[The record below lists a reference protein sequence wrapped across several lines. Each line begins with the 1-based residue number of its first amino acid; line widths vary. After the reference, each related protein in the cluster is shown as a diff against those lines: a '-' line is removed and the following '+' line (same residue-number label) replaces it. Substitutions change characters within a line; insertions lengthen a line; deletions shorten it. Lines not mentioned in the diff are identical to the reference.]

1 MKKSRQTPGFILI
14 LILLLQV
21 FGCTDNQNGNGKIP
35 SSQPETEHLEENASI
50 PVYGRSDN
58 IILDADIDF
67 QALGIEYFDD
77 AVSLFQ
83 DEELNDKVYC
93 DYKWNKEQ
101 HSLSLLPPER
111 PVLNISTNFASKSLQ
126 KKYEHSDYYFFDKG
140 TSKDWGN
147 LGTMYLAKWID
158 LKSGEKLKQPE
169 ITQIQV
175 KGELDTPENFQF
187 TVSEHGNAMLSW
199 NAVEN
204 AETYLIVRA
213 VYRTDELRGFFE
225 NCDVFAETTDTNW
238 QSDADNNHMNTEF
251 RTSGLKLYENS
262 QYYYGVI
269 AIGTEGTSMISSVI
283 SEDEMTKRLPYCK
296 LENGNKGES
305 SSVRYASRIELLSR
319 YQWIELCDENM
330 AQRLVS
336 YQTDQTE
343 ITSITLVGKE
353 PKDMLRIPYIIDGT
367 EFDGSFY
374 VENFNPD
381 TYLDDLEVLQ
391 KKQDILKSKMT
402 GMLTDVKITVK
413 PDAAKKDTTD
423 NGKNKPQISE
433 NTAETAIMVP
443 TATTELSEYLATSL
457 LHGEENILISGMSEN
472 LDEDTFMDAF
482 YEAYFQN
489 PLIPAIKEVSV
500 SESLDELSVIYEE
513 DKKVR
518 EEKQQKVIEQVNFV
532 AGELLEDKMSDS
544 NKVLAINSYLC
555 DNISYDEKAA
565 EQSLT
570 KTSTFTDSATVYG
583 ALVSHMG
590 VCTAY
595 AGTFQ
600 LLAKAMGLES
610 IVVTGT
616 LNGSQKHM
624 WNKVKIDGKW
634 YVVDV
639 TSNDGQDMKNVILNV
654 SDDVAGLLLTED
666 DRYLCDEN
674 TGKYAADSDANEY
687 FHLTNQY
694 YEKDEIAKA
703 LIKELTYNQK
713 TILRTD
719 ATLNN
724 AEFQTIAKEV
734 MDGLENAKLQGYF
747 QLGAIYLER

>member
-1 MKKSRQTPGFILI
+1 MKKSRHTPGFILI

-21 FGCTDNQNGNGKIP
+21 FGCTDNQSGNGKIP
-35 SSQPETEHLEENASI
+35 SSQPETEHLEENTNI
-50 PVYGRSDN
+50 PIYGRSDN

-93 DYKWNKEQ
+93 DYKWDKEQ

-140 TSKDWGN
+140 ESKDWGN
-147 LGTMYLAKWID
+147 LGIMYLAKWID
-158 LKSGEKLKQPE
+158 LKTGEKLKQPE
-169 ITQIQV
+169 ITKIQI

-187 TVSEHGNAMLSW
+187 TVSEHGNAMFSW

-238 QSDADNNHMNTEF
+238 QSHADNNHMNTEF

-283 SEDEMTKRLPYCK
+283 LEDEMTKRLPYCK
-296 LENGNKGES
+296 LENGNNGES

-319 YQWIELCDENM
+319 YQWIELCDESM
-330 AQRLVS
+330 AQRLIS
-336 YQTDQTE
+336 YQTDQAE
-343 ITSITLVGKE
+343 ITNITLLGRK
-353 PKDMLRIPYIIDGT
+353 PKDALRIPYTIEGT
-367 EFDGSFY
+367 DFDGSFY

-381 TYLDDLEVLQ
+381 TYPEDLKILQ
-391 KKQDILKSKMT
+391 ERQNILKSKMT

-413 PDAAKKDTTD
+413 PNAAKKDTTD
-423 NGKNKPQISE
+423 NEKNKPQISD
-433 NTAETAIMVP
+433 NTAETVIMTP
-443 TATTELSEYLATSL
+443 TATTELSECLATSL
-457 LHGEENILISGMSEN
+457 LQGEENILISGMSEN

-518 EEKQQKVIEQVNFV
+518 KEKQQKVIEQVNFV
-532 AGELLEDKMSDS
+532 AGELLEEDMSDTD
-544 NKVLAINSYLC
+544 KVLAINSYLC
-555 DNISYDEKAA
+555 DSISYDDKAA

-570 KTSTFTDSATVYG
+570 KTGTFTDSATVYG
-583 ALVSHMG
+583 ALVSHKG

-616 LNGSQKHM
+616 LSGSQNHM
-624 WNKVKIDGKW
+624 WNKVKIDGNW

-639 TSNDGQDMKNVILNV
+639 TSNDGLDMKNVILNV
-654 SDDVAGLLLTED
+654 SDDVAGLLITED
-666 DRYLCDEN
+666 ERYLCDEN
-674 TGKYAADSDANEY
+674 TGNYAADSDANEY

-703 LIKELTYNQK
+703 LIKELTYNSK
-713 TILRTD
+713 ATLRTD
-719 ATLNN
+719 ATINN
-724 AEFQTIAKEV
+724 AEFQTIVQEV
-734 MDGLENAKLQGYF
+734 MGSLENAKLQGYF
-747 QLGAIYLER
+747 QLGVIYLER